1 MTCLRYFQNFPR
13 FFLRVKNKMML
24 ERDLLLNRKD
34 FPRLC
39 NNMSIDGKMLFF
51 SRKNFQHFS
60 IVETMVSVN
69 LDLDS
74 EYQGLVPLLFSDSR
88 ISLSKYFKK
97 LF

>member
-1 MTCLRYFQNFPR
+1 MTRLRFFQNFPG

-39 NNMSIDGKMLFF
+39 NNMSIDGKGYFLGG
-51 SRKNFQHFS
+51 KTFQRIS
-60 IVETMVSVN
+60 IVD

-74 EYQGLVPLLFSDSR
+74 EYLGLVPLLYSE
-88 ISLSKYFKK
+88 
-97 LF
+97 